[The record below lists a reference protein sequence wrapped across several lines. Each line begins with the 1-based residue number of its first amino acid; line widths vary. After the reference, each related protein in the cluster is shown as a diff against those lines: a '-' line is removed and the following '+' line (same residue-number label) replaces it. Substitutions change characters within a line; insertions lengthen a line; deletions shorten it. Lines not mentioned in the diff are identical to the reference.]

1 MSRKTRLYDPDTL
14 CHVILR
20 GNGGQRIFFCAQIGS
35 FLMKKLIVLIMF
47 LFFVSPLY
55 ATQREEVDYPLKYE
69 IAKVD
74 DISIAGAKR
83 LRYRVRLGGIYN
95 QNEAIIVLH
104 DIVGKHHTNGNYV
117 NAIKFF
123 LYFPGS
129 HAFSYADGSIDWA
142 PYGDWSKASSVR
154 AGHYSE
160 FRYKVNFY
168 EDEESQE
175 YTRNGNV

>member
-1 MSRKTRLYDPDTL
+1 
-14 CHVILR
+14 
-20 GNGGQRIFFCAQIGS
+20 
-35 FLMKKLIVLIMF
+35 MKKLIVLIMF
-47 LFFVSPLY
+47 LFFVSPLH

-95 QNEAIIVLH
+95 QNEVIIVLH

-168 EDEESQE
+168 EDEKAKNIQE
-175 YTRNGNV
+175 MVKYETTTEGHGKGLGCHSCFRIDF